1 MDAMAIS
8 RAVDPSITA
17 APIIARLFSING
29 PMTVTLLDL
38 IGDQAV
44 ATTPTPP
51 PAGSIAVVARNCVR
65 VPATVA
71 FAEGGRFTLTL
82 DEPLDGRRREQF
94 VGLKPGGAHRRP
106 DIAAAA

>member
-1 MDAMAIS
+1 MHAMAVLPK
-8 RAVDPSITA
+8 VDP
-17 APIIARLFSING
+17 APITARLFSIHG

-65 VPATVA
+65 VPATVVSA
-71 FAEGGRFTLTL
+71 GEGRFTLVL

-94 VGLKPGGAHRRP
+94 VGLKPAGAHRRP
-106 DIAAAA
+106 DVAAAA